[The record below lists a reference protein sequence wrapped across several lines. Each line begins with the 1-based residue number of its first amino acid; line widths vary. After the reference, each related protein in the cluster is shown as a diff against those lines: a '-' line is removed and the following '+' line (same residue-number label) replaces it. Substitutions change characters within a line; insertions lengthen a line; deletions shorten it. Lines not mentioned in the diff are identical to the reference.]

1 VTQEEE
7 VTRIEE
13 CLRRLLKEKEE
24 IFQERELEIA
34 SLKGELEKTV
44 NTNMKF
50 QKRSINL
57 NNILKSQGSQIDNTR
72 IVYKKEHIVE
82 EEEFTSLEKNSME
95 GLKVLC
101 PT

>member
-1 VTQEEE
+1 
-7 VTRIEE
+7 
-13 CLRRLLKEKEE
+13 
-24 IFQERELEIA
+24 
-34 SLKGELEKTV
+34 
-44 NTNMKF
+44 MKF